1 MPRKLRE
8 VAYCDKIDGVYYVF
22 WYDKETRRTKRKS
35 LDARDADVAQD
46 RFAQWLTHGR
56 TIQENRVGLTV
67 TQALEDY
74 WREHVA
80 VKVVDKDRA
89 EDAITHLKEWF
100 GDKQI
105 NEIDIPASRSYSE
118 ARLKGRVGGGKRRTD
133 RTGGHSTIRRELTV
147 LGAAARHALRWK
159 RITAN
164 DLPQIELPAE
174 TRSEALADDKYLTRE
189 EYRWAVSQADGR
201 LHDFIVLAYETAS
214 RRTAIETLTRFQI
227 DLQNGRINLRN
238 PNETD
243 GQRRSTKRRV
253 VVPLTAAARAVIEP
267 RLLAL
272 KPEETYL
279 FGDPAPDLY
288 WPFRSHMEAIGLGHK
303 RNPHI
308 LRHSRATHLL
318 QAGVSLWDVA
328 KLLGDTV
335 ATVERVYGHH
345 SPGFMAH
352 VLEEKK
358 R

>member
-8 VAYCDKIDGVYYVF
+8 VAYCDKIDDVYYVF

-35 LDARDADVAQD
+35 LDARDLDVAED
-46 RFAQWLTHGR
+46 RFAEWLTHGR
-56 TIQENRVGLTV
+56 AFREKRIGLTV
-67 TQALEDY
+67 TQALDDY

-100 GDKQI
+100 GDNQLA
-105 NEIDIPASRSYSE
+105 EVDIPASRAYAG
-118 ARLKGRVGGGKRRTD
+118 ARRSGKVGGGERRSIRQGSD
-133 RTGGHSTIRRELTV
+133 STIRRELVV

-201 LHDFIVLAYETAS
+201 LHDFMVLAYETAS

-227 DLQNGRINLRN
+227 DLQNNRINLRN

-253 VVPLTAAARAVIEP
+253 VVPLTTAARAVIEP
-267 RLLAL
+267 RLLTL
-272 KPEETYL
+272 GPGETYL

-335 ATVERVYGHH
+335 ATVERVYGHF
-345 SPGFMAH
+345 SPGFMAGT
-352 VLEEKK
+352 LEEKG
-358 R
+358 

>member
-8 VAYCDKIDGVYYVF
+8 IPWLDKVEGVYYVF
-22 WYDKETRRTKRKS
+22 WYDKDTRRTKRKS

-56 TIQENRVGLTV
+56 TIQENRIGLTV
-67 TQALEDY
+67 TQALDDY

-100 GDKQI
+100 GDDQI
-105 NEIDIPASRSYSE
+105 REIDIPASRNYTE
-118 ARLKGRVGGGKRRTD
+118 ARRTGKIGGGIRRHNAV
-133 RTGGHSTIRRELTV
+133 GSESTARRELVV

-201 LHDFIVLAYETAS
+201 LHDFMVLAYETAS

-227 DLQNGRINLRN
+227 DLQNNRINLRN

-253 VVPLTAAARAVIEP
+253 VVPLTTAARTVIEP
-267 RLLAL
+267 RLLVM

-288 WPFRSHMEAIGLGHK
+288 WPFRSHMESIGLGHK

-335 ATVERVYGHH
+335 ATVERVYGHF
-345 SPGFMAH
+345 SPDFMAGT
-352 VLEEKK
+352 LEEKK
-358 R
+358 G